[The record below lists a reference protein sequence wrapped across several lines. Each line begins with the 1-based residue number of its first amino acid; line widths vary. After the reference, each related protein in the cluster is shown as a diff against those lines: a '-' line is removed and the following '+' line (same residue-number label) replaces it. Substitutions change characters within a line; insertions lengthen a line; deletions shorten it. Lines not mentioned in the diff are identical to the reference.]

1 MDMKKQLGLVR
12 KLQAAGFS
20 IEMDDFGS
28 GYSSLNSLKSIPVDI
43 LKMDMEFLADDTDVE
58 RGKDIIQ
65 MVIALAKKLNIMV
78 IAEGVETKEQ
88 ADFLSK
94 AECVNMQGFYYAEP
108 MPISEYEQFLKKYGY
123 EDIFMS

>member
-94 AECVNMQGFYYAEP
+94 AGCVNMQGFYYAEP